1 MSARV
6 VTGPTPA
13 PSRNVG
19 RADTATPSKEH
30 R

>member
-1 MSARV
+1 MSAPV

-19 RADTATPSKEH
+19 RADTATLSKEH